1 MGSSPTLSAPFFNKP
16 FIMKEN
22 QELMPSAS
30 VFDGNLP
37 SLETAKPAPLA
48 MNSEYWT
55 PEKIGEKRRLFF
67 LDLRSEEVIDAQ
79 SGETLEL
86 SVLYF
91 VDSNKNVIRQASK
104 RLVGVFENRINTLR
118 PGMAFE
124 IEYLGKKKNAT
135 NSFQSDHWSVYEL
148 YLNK

>member
-1 MGSSPTLSAPFFNKP
+1 MEKNDSLTQNV
-16 FIMKEN
+16 
-22 QELMPSAS
+22 S

-37 SLETAKPAPLA
+37 SLETAKVAPIS

-55 PEKIGEKRRLFF
+55 PEKVGEKRRLFF
-67 LDLRSEEVIDAQ
+67 LDLRVEAIIDAQ
-79 SGETLEL
+79 SGETVDLT
-86 SVLYF
+86 VLYF
-91 VDSNKNVIRQASK
+91 VDSNKNVIRQASR
-104 RLVGVFENRINTLR
+104 RLVGVFENRINSLR

-148 YLNK
+148 YLGQ

>member
-1 MGSSPTLSAPFFNKP
+1 MEKNDSLTQNV
-16 FIMKEN
+16 
-22 QELMPSAS
+22 S

-37 SLETAKPAPLA
+37 SLETAKVAPIS

-55 PEKIGEKRRLFF
+55 PEKVGEKRRLFF
-67 LDLRSEEVIDAQ
+67 LDLRVEAVIDAQ
-79 SGETLEL
+79 SGETVDLT
-86 SVLYF
+86 VLYF
-91 VDSNKNVIRQASK
+91 VDSNKNVIRQASR
-104 RLVGVFENRINTLR
+104 RLVGVFENRINSLH

-148 YLNK
+148 YLGQ

>member
-1 MGSSPTLSAPFFNKP
+1 MEKKDSLTQNV
-16 FIMKEN
+16 
-22 QELMPSAS
+22 S

-37 SLETAKPAPLA
+37 SLETAKVAPIS

-55 PEKIGEKRRLFF
+55 PEKVGEKRRLFF
-67 LDLRSEEVIDAQ
+67 LDLRVEAVIDAQ
-79 SGETLEL
+79 SGETVDLT
-86 SVLYF
+86 VLYF
-91 VDSNKNVIRQASK
+91 VDSNKNVIRQASR
-104 RLVGVFENRINTLR
+104 RLVGVFENRINSLR

-148 YLNK
+148 YLGQ

>member
-1 MGSSPTLSAPFFNKP
+1 MENSLIQQTSA
-16 FIMKEN
+16 
-22 QELMPSAS
+22 
-30 VFDGNLP
+30 FDGNLP
-37 SLETAKPAPLA
+37 SLEKAQMAPLA

-67 LDLRSEEVIDAQ
+67 YDLRVEQVIDAQ
-79 SGETLEL
+79 SGETVDL

-91 VDSNKNVIRQASK
+91 VDSNKNVIRQASR
-104 RLVGVFENRINTLR
+104 RLVGVFENRINSLR

-148 YLNK
+148 YLKE

>member
-1 MGSSPTLSAPFFNKP
+1 MEKNDSLTQNV
-16 FIMKEN
+16 
-22 QELMPSAS
+22 S

-37 SLETAKPAPLA
+37 SLETAKVAPIS

-55 PEKIGEKRRLFF
+55 PEKVGEKRRLFF
-67 LDLRSEEVIDAQ
+67 LDLRVEAVIDAQ
-79 SGETLEL
+79 SGETVDLT
-86 SVLYF
+86 VLYF
-91 VDSNKNVIRQASK
+91 VDSNKNVIRQASR
-104 RLVGVFENRINTLR
+104 RLVGVFENRINSLR

-148 YLNK
+148 YLGQ

>member
-1 MGSSPTLSAPFFNKP
+1 MEKNDSLTQNV
-16 FIMKEN
+16 
-22 QELMPSAS
+22 S

-37 SLETAKPAPLA
+37 SLEAAKVAPIS

-55 PEKIGEKRRLFF
+55 PEKVGEKRRLFF
-67 LDLRSEEVIDAQ
+67 LDLRVEAVIDAQ
-79 SGETLEL
+79 SGETVDLT
-86 SVLYF
+86 VLYF
-91 VDSNKNVIRQASK
+91 VDSNKNVIRQASR
-104 RLVGVFENRINTLR
+104 RLVGVFENRINSLR

-148 YLNK
+148 YLGQ

>member
-1 MGSSPTLSAPFFNKP
+1 MEKNDS
-16 FIMKEN
+16 
-22 QELMPSAS
+22 LMSSAS

-37 SLETAKPAPLA
+37 SLETAKAAPIS

-67 LDLRSEEVIDAQ
+67 LDLRVENVIDAQ
-79 SGETLEL
+79 SGETVDLT
-86 SVLYF
+86 VLYF
-91 VDSNKNVIRQASK
+91 VDANKNVIRQASR
-104 RLVGVFENRINTLR
+104 RLVGVFESRISSLR

-148 YLNK
+148 YLNA

>member
-1 MGSSPTLSAPFFNKP
+1 
-16 FIMKEN
+16 MKEN
-22 QELMPSAS
+22 EALMSSAS
-30 VFDGNLP
+30 VFDGALP
-37 SLETAKPAPLA
+37 SLETAQVAPLS

-67 LDLRSEEVIDAQ
+67 LDLRSESVIDAQ
-79 SGETLEL
+79 SGETVDL

-91 VDSNKNVIRQASK
+91 VDSQKNVIRQASR
-104 RLVGVFENRINTLR
+104 RLVGVFENRLNTLR

-148 YLNK
+148 YLKS